1 MSVEKTLPVVSP
13 LIVSVSGVRGIVG
26 ESLTL
31 ETVLG
36 FSAVLGRAL
45 TQEHGMGCKALVA
58 GDGRPSGEALRMAA
72 AAGLAGQGCD
82 VIDLGV
88 IPTPT
93 VGVTV
98 REMGAAGAIQVTASH
113 NSAPY
118 NGLKL
123 FHCEGRVYPGG
134 PGKILAERFAE
145 GPPKINRHDLCGRI
159 RTPMALKWQDPVHFH
174 ITKALSLGHLTDIKN
189 RKFRVLVDANGGS
202 GGLAVTQL
210 LNQLGVEVVE
220 VGCDPNGHFAHE
232 PEPTALNLKGLSQ
245 RVAAEEV
252 DLAVVVDPDCD
263 RLALM
268 DSKGHFIGE
277 EYTLALATAH
287 CLRTEPG
294 PVVINLSTSNLTAE
308 VAKRAKVPVYRS
320 PVGEANVVDMMREKK
335 ATIGGEGNGGVIDP
349 RIGWVRDP
357 LAGIVRIL
365 GLLAKDEKSLSEWV
379 QLLPPFVI
387 VKEKLQL
394 DRSRL
399 DDLAQRVER
408 TLPGAEVDRRDG
420 IRLDWKDRWVQLRAS
435 NTEPIVRVIAE
446 AEGQNEAN
454 QLVTTVLELGEAF
467 QKGKG

>member
-1 MSVEKTLPVVSP
+1 MFGEKTFPKESP

-36 FSAVLGRAL
+36 FSAVLGRSL
-45 TQEHGMGCKALVA
+45 TQEHGLGCKALVA

-93 VGVTV
+93 VGVSV
-98 REMGAAGAIQVTASH
+98 REWGAAGAIQVTASH

-123 FHCEGRVYPGG
+123 FHKEGRVYPSG

-145 GPPKINRHDLCGRI
+145 GPPKINRHDRCGRI
-159 RTPMALKWQDPVHFH
+159 QTPMAMGLQDPVQFH
-174 ITKALSLGHLTDIKN
+174 IGKALFLGDLAAIKN

-202 GGLAVTQL
+202 GGPAVTQL
-210 LNQLGVEVVE
+210 LRQLGVLVVE
-220 VGCDPNGHFAHE
+220 VGCEPNGKFVHE

-245 RVAAEEV
+245 RVAAERV

-268 DSKGHFIGE
+268 DSNGLFIGE

-308 VAKRAKVPVYRS
+308 VAKRAKVPIYRS

-365 GLLAKDEKSLSEWV
+365 GLLAMDGKSLTDWLR
-379 QLLPPFVI
+379 LLPPFEI

-399 DDLAQRVER
+399 DELAKRVEQ

-420 IRLDWKDRWVQLRAS
+420 IRLDWAGRWVQLRAS

-446 AEGQNEAN
+446 AEGLDEAK
-454 QLVTTVLELGEAF
+454 QLVKTVLDLGQAF
-467 QKGKG
+467 Q

>member
-1 MSVEKTLPVVSP
+1 MTGEEKIPDGSA

-26 ESLTL
+26 DSLTL

-36 FSAVLGRAL
+36 FSAVLGRSL
-45 TQEHGMGCKALVA
+45 TQEHGLGCKALVA

-88 IPTPT
+88 LPTPT
-93 VGVTV
+93 VGVAV
-98 REMGAAGAIQVTASH
+98 QEWNAAGAIQVTASH

-123 FHCEGRVYPGG
+123 FHKEGRVYPSK
-134 PGKILAERFAE
+134 PGKILADQFAK
-145 GPPKINRHDLCGRI
+145 GPPKINRHDRCGRI
-159 RTPMALKWQDPVHFH
+159 RTPKALDLQDPVDIHVR
-174 ITKALSLGHLTDIKN
+174 KALSLGDIATIQN

-202 GGLAVTQL
+202 GGPAVTQL
-210 LNQLGVEVVE
+210 LRQLGVGLVA
-220 VGCDPNGHFAHE
+220 VGCDPTGFFAHE
-232 PEPTALNLKGLSQ
+232 PEPTAVNLMGLSQ
-245 RVAAEEV
+245 RVAAEGV
-252 DLAVVVDPDCD
+252 DLAIVVDPDCD

-268 DSKGHFIGE
+268 DSNGLFIGE

-308 VAKRAKVPVYRS
+308 VANRAKVPIYRS
-320 PVGEANVVDMMREKK
+320 PVGEAHVVDLMREKK

-357 LAGIVRIL
+357 MAGIVRIL
-365 GLLAKDEKSLSEWV
+365 GLLAMDEKSLAEWV
-379 QLLPPFVI
+379 RLLPPFNI
-387 VKEKLQL
+387 VKEKLHL

-399 DDLAQRVER
+399 DELAKRVEQR
-408 TLPGAEVDRRDG
+408 LPGALVDRSDG
-420 IRLDWKDRWVQLRAS
+420 IRLDWKNKWVQLRPS

-446 AEGQNEAN
+446 GEGPDEAK
-454 QLVTTVLELGEAF
+454 QLVHAVLEQGQEFL
-467 QKGKG
+467 